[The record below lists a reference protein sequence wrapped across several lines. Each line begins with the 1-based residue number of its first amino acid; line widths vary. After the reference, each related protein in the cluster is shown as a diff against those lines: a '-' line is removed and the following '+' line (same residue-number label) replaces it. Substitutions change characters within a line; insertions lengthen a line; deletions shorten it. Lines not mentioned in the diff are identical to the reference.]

1 MWQAWLLAVLSHL
14 AGQLVATTGR
24 QLWGQDWREEQAIS
38 LQEEEE
44 AEEDKHVDHEKKDD
58 GKKKKKRIIDMLRR

>member
-1 MWQAWLLAVLSHL
+1 MAVLAHL
-14 AGQLVATTGR
+14 AGQLVAATGR

-58 GKKKKKRIIDMLRR
+58 GKMETDYRSNIKKI